1 MKKLVFAMVILCVTV
16 TFFTPSLSIADE
28 LESLKQSLK
37 DCNSGSCL
45 ENLQNK
51 AEQIFDRVGK
61 NFDDDFVMIS
71 NEISI
76 NHCRSLIQEMFYHM
90 KTLKSYYNFKNVFYL
105 KELKKLKE
113 NRARLDREKIT
124 SNDFNRMTRQI
135 EEQYKDDIEASQNF
149 VNDKI
154 WRLQGLC
161 DNLNGNVETTQGRVR
176 LKSGTLSES
185 LKERVLSLRN
195 ETIWVEFESNSKEGK
210 KIEDAIRLASNS
222 AGNGLIPS
230 LKGIFSGFESS
241 MTGAVFSTTLIE
253 SLVEKYYIP

>member
-1 MKKLVFAMVILCVTV
+1 MKKLVFAMVIVCVTV
-16 TFFTPSLSIADE
+16 TFFTPSSGIADE
-28 LESLKQSLK
+28 LENLKQSLK

-61 NFDDDFVMIS
+61 NFDNDFVEIS

-185 LKERVLSLRN
+185 LAAHELAHVHAFPPYTPGVGRLDLGALQIVLGLL
-195 ETIWVEFESNSKEGK
+195 ESSVRRGQG
-210 KIEDAIRLASNS
+210 S
-222 AGNGLIPS
+222 P
-230 LKGIFSGFESS
+230 GIFELRLSQCKG
-241 MTGAVFSTTLIE
+241 
-253 SLVEKYYIP
+253 